1 MRRIILRM
9 AERPRQVGESMV
21 NDWDFEGQFGLEEP
35 MSVQHGKV
43 YSETHRDDPAA
54 TPGLAQLARRP
65 LFEPLRSLLL
75 ALPGP
80 NPSSLSALNDL
91 MASDGGRQAD
101 GAAMRFVAP
110 DDMPIAYEERIVSRG
125 EIVTRPGNWH
135 DFFNALV
142 WMRFPRTKY
151 RLAALHAKGMR
162 SPAPDGRRGPIRDAA
177 TQFDE
182 SGIVVAASDPALL
195 ELLAQRQWKA
205 LFWNR
210 RDSVRRN
217 MRFAVFGHG
226 LYDALRAPFYRI
238 CGRAATIVVPQ
249 SCLDAP
255 VDALC
260 AHVDSILDERFAQRS
275 WYPRPKALLA
285 LPLLGIPGVCA
296 ENETSDYYDDVV
308 QFRPPPADELAGG
321 CRGTT
326 SSA

>member
-1 MRRIILRM
+1 
-9 AERPRQVGESMV
+9 
-21 NDWDFEGQFGLEEP
+21 
-35 MSVQHGKV
+35 MSV
-43 YSETHRDDPAA
+43 SDSAAPA
-54 TPGLAQLARRP
+54 LADLAGRP
-65 LFEPLRSLLL
+65 LFEPIRTMLL

-80 NPSSLSALNDL
+80 GPCGLSLLNDL
-91 MASDGGRQAD
+91 MASGGGRLD
-101 GAAMRFVAP
+101 DKAAMRFIAP
-110 DDMPIAYEERIVSRG
+110 DDVPIAYEERTVLRA
-125 EIVTRPGNWH
+125 EVVTRPGNWH

-151 RLAALHAKGMR
+151 RLAALHAQGMQ
-162 SPAPDGRRGPIRDAA
+162 APECGGRRGPIRDAA

-210 RDSVRRN
+210 RDAVRRN

-249 SCLDAP
+249 SRIDAP
-255 VDALC
+255 VVELC
-260 AHVDSILDERFAQRS
+260 AHVDSILDERFSQRS

-285 LPLLGIPGVCA
+285 LPLLGIPGVCP
-296 ENETSDYYDDVV
+296 ENENPHYYDDVV
-308 QFRPPPADELAGG
+308 QFRPPPEEGLVVAVPPRPLDSASRPSLAGG
-321 CRGTT
+321 K
-326 SSA
+326 